1 MYSMQI
7 KLLGLTCR
15 VEIIVI
21 SIIVGILLG
30 THLFCSCT
38 KVSAKEM
45 TKEIENRIN
54 GIIND
59 VGGRIKEGF
68 ALANA
73 APTTYK
79 MGKGVPDSYDS
90 NRLESISQ
98 NLGTHIG
105 PKVPL
110 PAGQMFFFAN
120 NTFSPDCCVP
130 PQSGVSNGDGC
141 ACVTQEQ
148 INYISSRGGNR
159 AVCGEF

>member
-1 MYSMQI
+1 MYKMQI
-7 KLLGLTCR
+7 KLLGLACR

-30 THLFCSCT
+30 THLFCSCA
-38 KVSAKEM
+38 KVSAKQM
-45 TKEIENRIN
+45 TKEIVNKVK
-54 GIIND
+54 GTM
-59 VGGRIKEGF
+59 KEGF
-68 ALANA
+68 NLANA
-73 APTTYK
+73 APTNYK
-79 MGKGVPDSYDS
+79 MGAGVKDSYDS
-90 NRLESISQ
+90 NRLASISQ
-98 NLGTHIG
+98 NLDTHIG

-148 INYISSRGGNR
+148 VNYISSRGGNR